1 MNKIH
6 MNIVVLKDIIP
17 ITCDPGSLHC
27 CFNIQSPIE
36 DEIKKVLISKGI
48 FFSNYANETPSYRN
62 IIRISTQESYKFSN
76 YSKIKSHDMD
86 LAGNFL
92 QDFTT
97 FFDTVSL
104 YTEICCNL
112 CIANTDTREKYS
124 HERVPAL
131 IDKHKDS
138 SYAIKKIRELLEI
151 LRFIGE

>member
-17 ITCDPGSLHC
+17 ITSYPGSLHC
-27 CFNIQSPIE
+27 CFNIESPIE
-36 DEIKKVLISKGI
+36 FEIKKVLISKGI
-48 FFSNYANETPSYRN
+48 FFSTFENKTPSYDS
-62 IIRISTQESYKFSN
+62 ILKISSQESYRFSN
-76 YSKIKSHDMD
+76 FSKIKSVGVK
-86 LAGNFL
+86 LAENFL

-104 YTEICCNL
+104 YKEICCNL
-112 CIANTDTREKYS
+112 CIANTDTKERYS

-131 IDKHKDS
+131 IEKHKDS
-138 SYAIKKIRELLEI
+138 SFAIKKIGELLEI

>member
-6 MNIVVLKDIIP
+6 MNIVVLKDIMP
-17 ITCDPGSLHC
+17 ITSDPGSLHC

-36 DEIKKVLISKGI
+36 FEIKKVLISKGI
-48 FFSNYANETPSYRN
+48 FFSNFENKTPSYN
-62 IIRISTQESYKFSN
+62 SILTISTQDSYIFSN
-76 YSKIKSHDMD
+76 FSKIKSVGVK
-86 LAGNFL
+86 LAENFL

-104 YTEICCNL
+104 YKEICCNL
-112 CIANTDTREKYS
+112 CIANTDIKGGYS

-131 IDKHKDS
+131 IEKHKDS
-138 SYAIKKIRELLEI
+138 SFAIKKIGELLEI

>member
-1 MNKIH
+1 MNKMH

-17 ITCDPGSLHC
+17 ITSYQGSLHC

-36 DEIKKVLISKGI
+36 DEIKNVLISKGI
-48 FFSNYANETPSYRN
+48 FFSNFKNKTPSYES
-62 IIRISTQESYKFSN
+62 ILTISTQESYRFSN
-76 YSKIKSHDMD
+76 YSKIKSVGVK
-86 LAGNFL
+86 LAENFL

-104 YTEICCNL
+104 YKEICCNL
-112 CIANTDTREKYS
+112 CIANTDTKERYS

-131 IDKHKDS
+131 IEKHKDS
-138 SYAIKKIRELLEI
+138 SYAIKNIGELLEI